1 MAVQKILKEVTETVT
16 DISDEDVTIYAQQ
29 LGIDV
34 LNEKHLFWIARKG
47 LETPLPKPWC
57 PVEDEKGRIYY
68 YNYETDNS
76 SWEHPADSY
85 FREIVKQERERQAS
99 NKQFTNTSIDCETSH
114 TLYPKKNVLP
124 EISNKRRLKFM
135 SSLEDI
141 PPIKSGRNTISALTD
156 DKNMSDQNISKK
168 STLST
173 EMQEN
178 KGNEKQ
184 ITVSYLK
191 GKNEILLDDS
201 IIMEKDRN
209 FIMKLQTDDSLKQ
222 ETDEDLS
229 TGLDVGFDRF
239 ALQFGLMDASDLSP
253 MMASPEIEKKESSNH
268 NSNLD
273 STPKSLLKNLFDA
286 SFDINDDKNS
296 MEIKSTDGER
306 FFNFLKEVEELNEKS
321 SEKENSY
328 LINKSKEETEESENE
343 INSINDEISDPKELS
358 KTDRNIHNDFEKDY
372 KEYDQK
378 LQEMEEIWKKE
389 LIEKEKVLR
398 LEYEDYINQLQN
410 KLLEE
415 KELQEAKINEE
426 IESLKKENAEVLAKQ
441 EQIFTE
447 ELESELESVKVEM
460 ELKKLSALNEL
471 RRKMEKE
478 NEESLT
484 VLKGELEEK
493 YSKEFKEKEENLI
506 KLYDEKEK
514 DMVAEMEKNL
524 EDKRQNIQTLHQQ
537 EIENLIQKNT
547 LELGEVKCQQ
557 NEDNLELLNEIKI
570 AKNELQNIQKS
581 IQVETETLK
590 ELENNRKNVL
600 EKYQEEELEINNCLQ
615 KLKNDYQ
622 DKAKEKTELDEQLH
636 SLQNNISEI
645 KTSIEKEEKILI
657 DLISEKKGLQ
667 NELTILKGD
676 LNKYQ
681 EIQLLQE
688 KSVSNVD
695 KCVDTYELFYD
706 KGDKTTEN
714 IEYKIDEYLSKES
727 PNENHSLNEHEDIKE
742 MQSSFIEKESK
753 VEQLA
758 LKMDT
763 LEKAFK
769 LLEMKIE
776 NSIDSTLTQNERNY
790 NENTNVDDNLKCNFP
805 ISLLSNKDE
814 RQKNFSKSQNTTE
827 KSNHYINDDIISPH
841 DVKQSVMLV
850 SNDGNINNSYQNFD
864 LTDKGTSPVYISTSE
879 IHLVPYKKVDFNSQL
894 KDYRK
899 KLNNIQSKYNTSKVK
914 LDLIKEDILNDISE
928 KLMHKEN
935 LYKNNEQSS
944 DNQSRMENAYEQNML
959 PTAASNIDFI
969 THPARIIQNNKWNSD
984 LRERAQQFIQKE
996 AYFKHENNY
1005 SSENNLIN
1013 EPLNQFFTLTDAV
1026 LDKELGLFSK
1036 KKSKRHYMSC
1046 PTLIENYS
1054 TVSSS
1059 SSESLDFSDDYKKC
1073 VPSRKQND
1081 VKSVL
1086 LSKASSLGKIINE
1099 KEDWTE
1105 KIETLY
1111 HKIRESERDLILH
1124 RSVKAN
1130 F

>member
-99 NKQFTNTSIDCETSH
+99 NKQFTNTSIDCE
-114 TLYPKKNVLP
+114 
-124 EISNKRRLKFM
+124 
-135 SSLEDI
+135 
-141 PPIKSGRNTISALTD
+141 ISALTD
-156 DKNMSDQNISKK
+156 DKNMTDQNISKR
-168 STLST
+168 STLLT

-178 KGNEKQ
+178 EGNEKQ
-184 ITVSYLK
+184 ITASYLK
-191 GKNEILLDDS
+191 GKNEILSDNS
-201 IIMEKDRN
+201 IIMENDPN
-209 FIMKLQTDDSLKQ
+209 FIIKLPTDDSLKQ

-286 SFDINDDKNS
+286 SFDVNDDKNS

-343 INSINDEISDPKELS
+343 INSINDETSDPKELS
-358 KTDRNIHNDFEKDY
+358 KTNRNIHNDFEKDY

-471 RRKMEKE
+471 RSKIEKE
-478 NEESLT
+478 NEESLK
-484 VLKGELEEK
+484 VLQEELEEK

-547 LELGEVKCQQ
+547 LELEEVKCQQ
-557 NEDNLELLNEIKI
+557 NEDNLELLDEIKI

-581 IQVETETLK
+581 IEVETEILK

-622 DKAKEKTELDEQLH
+622 DKAKEKTELNEELH

-657 DLISEKKGLQ
+657 DLISEKRGLQ

-681 EIQLLQE
+681 EKIQLLQE

-706 KGDKTTEN
+706 EGDKTTEN
-714 IEYKIDEYLSKES
+714 IEYKIDEYISKES
-727 PNENHSLNEHEDIKE
+727 PNENYSLNEHEDIKE
-742 MQSSFIEKESK
+742 LQSSFIEKESK

-769 LLEMKIE
+769 LLEMKIG
-776 NSIDSTLTQNERNY
+776 NSIDSTLTQNERNYY

-814 RQKNFSKSQNTTE
+814 RQKNLSKSQHTTE
-827 KSNHYINDDIISPH
+827 KSNDYINDDIISPH
-841 DVKQSVMLV
+841 DAKQSVMLV

-996 AYFKHENNY
+996 AYFKHENTY

-1026 LDKELGLFSK
+1026 LDKVYK
-1036 KKSKRHYMSC
+1036 I
-1046 PTLIENYS
+1046 LI
-1054 TVSSS
+1054 
-1059 SSESLDFSDDYKKC
+1059 
-1073 VPSRKQND
+1073 
-1081 VKSVL
+1081 
-1086 LSKASSLGKIINE
+1086 
-1099 KEDWTE
+1099 
-1105 KIETLY
+1105 
-1111 HKIRESERDLILH
+1111 
-1124 RSVKAN
+1124 
-1130 F
+1130 